1 MCEWCD
7 AEFAWHDLSQ
17 LLCNAYTSL
26 NAKLVQLL
34 ADLLKYVRME
44 ATIDHLL
51 KDADVMT
58 SILRKFGS
66 KKLMA
71 EHQAKA
77 DQVANL
83 QGPSSCWCCSCFC

>member
-1 MCEWCD
+1 MLNLLGMI
-7 AEFAWHDLSQ
+7 FRSY
-17 LLCNAYTSL
+17 LCNAYTSL
-26 NAKLVQLL
+26 IAVRVQLL
-34 ADLLKYVRME
+34 ADLLKYVRMK

-58 SILRKFGS
+58 KSLRKFGS

-71 EHQAKA
+71 AHQAKE

-83 QGPSSCWCCSCFC
+83 QDPSSSWCCSCFC